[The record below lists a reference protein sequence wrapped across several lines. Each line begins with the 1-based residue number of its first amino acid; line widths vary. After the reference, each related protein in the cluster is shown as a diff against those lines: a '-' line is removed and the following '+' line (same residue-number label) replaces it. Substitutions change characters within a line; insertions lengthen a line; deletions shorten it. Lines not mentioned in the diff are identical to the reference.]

1 MTITI
6 AIISILTIAGITLTA
21 NKVLGVKICP
31 ICAGVSGTWIWML
44 LVNFFIDPINLLI
57 PAMLMG
63 GTVAGLA
70 YQGEKR
76 LLSDRSPL
84 LWKILF
90 IPAGFLSVYSL
101 LSGWWVTLLISAAFM
116 TMVYWIF
123 TASRTHG
130 SGDKKVEELEKKMEK
145 CC

>member
-1 MTITI
+1 MTIII
-6 AIISILTIAGITLTA
+6 ATVSILAIAGIALAA
-21 NKVLGVKICP
+21 NKILKVKICP

-44 LVNFFIDPINLLI
+44 LVNFFISPIDLLV

-63 GTVAGLA
+63 GTVVGLA

-76 LLSDRSPL
+76 LSPDRSPL

-90 IPAGFLSVYSL
+90 IPAGFVAVYSL
-101 LSGWWVTLLISAAFM
+101 ISEWWVALLISAVFM
-116 TMVYWIF
+116 ATVYWLFAAPRIHRP
-123 TASRTHG
+123 ADR
-130 SGDKKVEELEKKMEK
+130 KVEELEKKMEK